1 MPSEGFFFFNDN
13 RGGLSEQ
20 DLIRIWVIASFV
32 LISVLV
38 TIYAFSVPIGDI
50 YAPLMFLFPQLYY
63 IPIVLVSIW
72 YPRYGLQCT
81 VLLVAAFLAITA
93 YFTFLGSAFD
103 PFVSGVNAAMYLWVV
118 AATTLMAKEG
128 GLLNIKYWNVFRH
141 ADAGMFVCDLKNGTI
156 LDVNPKLAGILGYT
170 VEKLKGMPAEELWEN
185 TAEGRSLLGE
195 SRNGG
200 AVAERKTRFLT
211 KSGDAVT
218 VQLTCTRNVEEPVIE
233 CTVIDISGQEQEKAT
248 LEASKDRLQNL
259 VDSSQDLIF
268 MQDPEGRFVQ
278 FHWAKAPE
286 FTIDPAAMI
295 GATAS
300 DLFPGPVAEE
310 LKLHAEGVMQG
321 GSTVTTTFK
330 AALGGKDRLF
340 SLILGPVFDGDG
352 TTLGVIGTMRDVT
365 GMTLE
370 ERNLIQMERE
380 LDRWRNFINTAAHEL
395 RTPLQ
400 PILGYLHM
408 ILEDPASFA
417 LDSETTKLLNLCL
430 ENVERERRVVDR
442 MLELGIMDSCK
453 VHLHISDIDL
463 RQLVATVIRIGG
475 YDTKAELEVEISPD
489 ATIAGDRD
497 RIFHVIDGLIANA
510 IQYNSDPKRVWIT
523 YEENGENHYIRVRDN
538 GIGIAPSA
546 LGSIFEPFY
555 LADMDNLSRQYGR
568 MGLGLSIAQRYM
580 EMHRGRITVSSEVG
594 VGSVFTVRIPKE
606 VPHEA

>member
-1 MPSEGFFFFNDN
+1 MPSEGFFSFHGDE
-13 RGGLSEQ
+13 GGLSEQ
-20 DLIRIWVIASFV
+20 DFTRIWVIASFV

-38 TIYAFSVPIGDI
+38 TIYAFSVPPSDI
-50 YAPLMFLFPQLYY
+50 YAPMMFLFPQLYY

-93 YFTFLGSAFD
+93 YYTHLGSAFD
-103 PFVSGVNAAMYLWVV
+103 PFISGVNAAMYLWVV
-118 AATTLMAKEG
+118 AATTLMAREG
-128 GLLNIKYWNVFRH
+128 GLLNIKYWNLFRN
-141 ADAGMFVCDLKNGTI
+141 ADAGMFVCDLKSGEI
-156 LDVNPKLAGILGYT
+156 LDVNPKLAGMLEYS
-170 VEKLKGMPAEELWEN
+170 VEDLKGMHAQNLWEKGE
-185 TAEGRSLLGE
+185 EGFALLGE
-195 SRNGG
+195 CRDGVL
-200 AVAERKTRFLT
+200 VAERKTRFVS
-211 KSGDAVT
+211 KSGTVVT
-218 VQLTCTRNVEEPVIE
+218 TQITCKKNAEEPVIE
-233 CTVIDISGQEQEKAT
+233 CTVIDISDQEKEMAT

-259 VDSSQDLIF
+259 VNSSQDLIF

-278 FHWAKAPE
+278 FHWAKAEE
-286 FTIDPAAMI
+286 FALDASTMI
-295 GATAS
+295 GKTAF
-300 DLFPGPVAEE
+300 DLFPAAVAEE
-310 LKLHAEGVMQG
+310 LALYAGGVMQG

-330 AALGGKDRLF
+330 ATLGGTDHLF
-340 SLILGPVFDGDG
+340 SLILGPVYDADGS
-352 TTLGVIGTMRDVT
+352 TLGVVGTMRDVT

-408 ILEDPASFA
+408 ILEDPSSFA

-453 VHLHISDIDL
+453 VHLHLSEIDL
-463 RQLVATVIRIGG
+463 RQLIVTVIRIGG
-475 YDTKAELEVEISPD
+475 YDTKAEIHLPLPPD
-489 ATIAGDRD
+489 VSITGDRD
-497 RIFHVIDGLIANA
+497 RLFHVMDGLIANA
-510 IQYNSDPKRVWIT
+510 IQYNRDPKKVWIT

-538 GIGIAPSA
+538 GIGIATGA
-546 LGSIFEPFY
+546 LRSIFEPFY

-580 EMHRGRITVSSEVG
+580 EMHGGRITVSSEVG
-594 VGSVFTVRIPKE
+594 VGSVFTIRIPKE

>member
-1 MPSEGFFFFNDN
+1 MPSEGFLFFNDG

-38 TIYAFSVPIGDI
+38 TIYAFSVPLDDI

-93 YFTFLGSAFD
+93 YFTYLGSAFD

-128 GLLNIKYWNVFRH
+128 GLLNIKYWNIFRN
-141 ADAGMFVCDLKNGTI
+141 ADAGMLVCDLESGKI
-156 LDVNPKLAGILGYT
+156 LDANPKLAGILGYT
-170 VEKLKGMPAEELWEN
+170 VEELKGMPAGDLWEDVG
-185 TAEGRSLLGE
+185 EGCSHLAE

-200 AVAERKTRFLT
+200 GICERKTRLVR
-211 KSGDAVT
+211 KSGGLVT
-218 VQLTCTRNVEEPVIE
+218 VQLTCTRNAEEPVIE
-233 CTVIDISGQEQEKAT
+233 CTVIDISDQEKERAT
-248 LEASKDRLQNL
+248 LKASRERLQNL

-278 FHWAKAPE
+278 FHWAKARE
-286 FTIDPAAMI
+286 FGIDPETMI
-295 GATAS
+295 GRTAS
-300 DLFPGPVAEE
+300 VLFPPSVAEE

-330 AALGGKDRLF
+330 AAMGESERLF
-340 SLILGPVFDGDG
+340 SIILGPVFDVDG
-352 TTLGVIGTMRDVT
+352 STLGVIGTMRDVT

-453 VHLHISDIDL
+453 VHLNVSDIDL
-463 RQLVATVIRIGG
+463 RQLIATVTRIGG
-475 YDTKAELEVEISPD
+475 YDTRAELVVD
-489 ATIAGDRD
+489 IAPGVCIPGDRD

-510 IQYNSDPKRVWIT
+510 IQYNENPKKVWIS

-538 GIGIAPSA
+538 GIGIAPAA

-568 MGLGLSIAQRYM
+568 MGLGLSIAQRYI
-580 EMHRGRITVSSEVG
+580 EMHGGRITVSSEKG
-594 VGSVFTVRIPKE
+594 VGSVFTIRVPRE

>member
-1 MPSEGFFFFNDN
+1 MPSEGSFFFNDKH
-13 RGGLSEQ
+13 GGLGEQ

-32 LISVLV
+32 FISVLV
-38 TIYAFSVPIGDI
+38 TIYAFSVPLGDI

-93 YFTFLGSAFD
+93 YFTYLGSAFD
-103 PFVSGVNAAMYLWVV
+103 PFISGVNAAMYLWVV

-128 GLLNIKYWNVFRH
+128 GLLNIKYWNIFRN
-141 ADAGMFVCDLKNGTI
+141 ADAGMFICDLENMKI
-156 LDVNPKLAGILGYT
+156 LDANQKLGSIMGYSVEELEDLPAG
-170 VEKLKGMPAEELWEN
+170 ELWES
-185 TAEGRSLLGE
+185 TEEGFALLGE

-200 AVAERKTRFLT
+200 AVSGRKTRFVN
-211 KSGDAVT
+211 KSGGVVT
-218 VQLTCTRNVEEPVIE
+218 VQLTCKKNAEEPLIE
-233 CTVIDISGQEQEKAT
+233 CTVIDISDREKEKAT

-268 MQDPEGRFVQ
+268 MQDPEGRFMQ
-278 FHWAKAPE
+278 FHWAKARE
-286 FTIDPAAMI
+286 FDIDPSAMI
-295 GATAS
+295 GRTAF
-300 DLFPGPVAEE
+300 DFFPSAVAEE

-321 GSTVTTTFK
+321 GGNVTSTFK
-330 AALGGKDRLF
+330 ATMGGSDHLF
-340 SLILGPVFDGDG
+340 SLILGPVSDADGI
-352 TTLGVIGTMRDVT
+352 TLGVIGTMRDVT

-408 ILEDPASFA
+408 ILEDPSSFA

-453 VHLHISDIDL
+453 VYLHISDIDL
-463 RQLVATVIRIGG
+463 RQLVTTVIRIGG
-475 YDTKAELEVEISPD
+475 YDTKAEIHLDFPHDAIIS
-489 ATIAGDRD
+489 GDRD

-510 IQYNSDPKRVWIT
+510 IQYSTDPKMVWIT
-523 YEENGENHYIRVRDN
+523 YEENGTNHYIRVRDN
-538 GIGIAPSA
+538 GIGIAPGA
-546 LGSIFEPFY
+546 VGSIFEPFY

-580 EMHRGRITVSSEVG
+580 EMHGGRITVSSEVG

>member
-1 MPSEGFFFFNDN
+1 MPSEGFYFFNDN

-38 TIYAFSVPIGDI
+38 TIYAFSVPLGDI

-93 YFTFLGSAFD
+93 YYTYLGSAFD
-103 PFVSGVNAAMYLWVV
+103 PFVTGVNAAMYLWVV

-128 GLLNIKYWNVFRH
+128 GLLNIKYWNIFRN
-141 ADAGMFVCDLKNGTI
+141 ADAGMFLCDPESGEI
-156 LDVNPKLAGILGYT
+156 LDANTKLAGMLGYS
-170 VEKLKGMPAEELWEN
+170 VDELKGMPAQALWERGEDGS
-185 TAEGRSLLGE
+185 ALLGE
-195 SRNGG
+195 CRDGG
-200 AVAERKTRFLT
+200 AVAERKTRFLG
-211 KSGDAVT
+211 KSGTVVT
-218 VQLTCTRNVEEPVIE
+218 TQLTCSKNADEPIIE
-233 CTVIDISGQEQEKAT
+233 CTVIDISGQEKEKAT
-248 LEASKDRLQNL
+248 LEASKNRLQNL
-259 VDSSQDLIF
+259 VDSSLDLIF

-278 FHWAKAPE
+278 FHWAKARE
-286 FTIDPAAMI
+286 FDIDAEAMV
-295 GATAS
+295 GRTTF
-300 DLFPGPVAEE
+300 DLFPAAVAEE
-310 LKLHAEGVMQG
+310 LKLHAGGVMQG

-330 AALGGKDRLF
+330 AAMGGSERLF
-340 SLILGPVFDGDG
+340 SLILGPVFDADG
-352 TTLGVIGTMRDVT
+352 GTLGVIGTMRDVT

-408 ILEDPASFA
+408 ILEDPSSFA

-453 VHLHISDIDL
+453 VHLNIFDIDL
-463 RQLVATVIRIGG
+463 RQLVTTVIRIGG
-475 YDTKAELEVEISPD
+475 YDTKAELILEISPD
-489 ATIAGDRD
+489 VSIAGDRD
-497 RIFHVIDGLIANA
+497 RMFHVIDGLIANA
-510 IQYNSDPKRVWIT
+510 IQYNSDPKKVWIT
-523 YEENGENHYIRVRDN
+523 YEENGENHYVRVRDN
-538 GIGIAPSA
+538 GIGIAPGA

-580 EMHRGRITVSSEVG
+580 EMHGGRITVSSEVG
-594 VGSVFTVRIPKE
+594 VGSVFTIRIPKE
-606 VPHEA
+606 VSHEA

>member
-1 MPSEGFFFFNDN
+1 MPSEGFFFFNTN

-38 TIYAFSVPIGDI
+38 TIYAFSVPLGDI

-63 IPIVLVSIW
+63 IPIVLISIW

-81 VLLVAAFLAITA
+81 VLLVVAFLAITA
-93 YFTFLGSAFD
+93 YFTYLGSAFD
-103 PFVSGVNAAMYLWVV
+103 PFISGVNAAMYLWVV

-128 GLLNIKYWNVFRH
+128 GLLNIKYWNIFRN
-141 ADAGMFVCDLKNGTI
+141 ADAGMFLCDLVSGEI
-156 LDVNPKLAGILGYT
+156 LDANPKLAGMLGYT
-170 VEKLKGMPAEELWEN
+170 VDELKGMPAPALWVSGEEGSALIEECR
-185 TAEGRSLLGE
+185 A
-195 SRNGG
+195 GG
-200 AVAERKTRFLT
+200 AVAERKTRFLA
-211 KSGDAVT
+211 KSGAVVT
-218 VQLTCTRNVEEPVIE
+218 TQLTFTKNAEEPIIE
-233 CTVIDISGQEQEKAT
+233 CTVIDISGQEKERET

-278 FHWAKAPE
+278 FHWAKAQE
-286 FTIDPAAMI
+286 FGIDAAAMLGRTSFDIFPAA
-295 GATAS
+295 
-300 DLFPGPVAEE
+300 VAEE
-310 LKLHAEGVMQG
+310 LKLHAEGVAQG

-330 AALGGKDRLF
+330 AALGGSDHLF
-340 SLILGPVFDGDG
+340 SLVLGPVSDADGG
-352 TTLGVIGTMRDVT
+352 TLGVIGTMRDVT

-408 ILEDPASFA
+408 ILEDPSAFA

-453 VHLHISDIDL
+453 VHLHLSDIDL

-475 YDTKAELEVEISPD
+475 YDTKAELIVDISPD
-489 ATIAGDRD
+489 VTIPADRD
-497 RIFHVIDGLIANA
+497 RIFHVIDGLIANG
-510 IQYNSDPKRVWIT
+510 IQYNSDPKKVWIT
-523 YEENGENHYIRVRDN
+523 YEENGNNHYIRVRDN
-538 GIGIAPSA
+538 GIGIAPAA

-580 EMHRGRITVSSEVG
+580 EMHGGRITVSSEVG
-594 VGSVFTVRIPKE
+594 VGSVFTIRLPKE